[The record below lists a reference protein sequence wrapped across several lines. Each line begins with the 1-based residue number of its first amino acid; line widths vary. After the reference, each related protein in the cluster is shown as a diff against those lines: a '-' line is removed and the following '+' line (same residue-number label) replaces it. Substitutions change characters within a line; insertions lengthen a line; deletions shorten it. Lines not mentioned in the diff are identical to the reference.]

1 MIHMFFSERE
11 AFKIPD
17 IPKETSIKEIKTASV
32 IGCGTMGGGIAMNF
46 LNIGIPVTV
55 IENSEESLNKG
66 ISIIENNYMN
76 TFKKGRITKDEIE
89 KRMKLLTGSID
100 LSKIG
105 NSDIVIEA
113 VFEEMELKKLF

>member
-1 MIHMFFSERE
+1 
-11 AFKIPD
+11 
-17 IPKETSIKEIKTASV
+17 
-32 IGCGTMGGGIAMNF
+32 MGLWEDLGNF
-46 LNIGIPVTV
+46 LNIGIPVTI

-89 KRMKLLTGSID
+89 KRLKLLTGSID

-105 NSDIVIEA
+105 NTDIVIEA
-113 VFEEMELKKLF
+113 VFEEMELKKTLLGKLMSI